1 MTILG
6 IISIVLVLGVLI
18 AFHELGHFLAAKAFN
33 IGVKTFS
40 IGFGPRIFG
49 FRYGLTDYR
58 LSALPLGGFVHLVGE
73 TDDEL
78 PDGFTEEH
86 LFKGRPAYQRMIVF
100 AAGAT
105 FNFILAV
112 LIYWGLFWAN
122 GINGREPIIAKVM
135 PDTPAMEAQLQAG
148 DRILAVNGNPIEFF
162 SDVIQSVSL
171 SGGKPVQFTLQ
182 RDGKKIT
189 KDIAPKKITEKNAKG
204 KVIHVLR
211 IGIMSS
217 DKAIHIPL
225 DAFSAFGV
233 AVSETWDRV
242 VLIGKSLVMLVSNDL
257 PLDSVGGPI
266 MIGQL
271 VSEQAEHGIQALL
284 ALTAFISINLGLFNL
299 LPIPVLD
306 GGHILFCAIEALIR
320 RPVNERIQDLT
331 TRAGL
336 AFLILLMLLAT
347 YNDLQRNFSWLS
359 VY

>member
-1 MTILG
+1 MTIIG
-6 IISIVLVLGVLI
+6 ILSIILVLGILI

-40 IGFGPRIFG
+40 IGFGPRILG
-49 FRYGLTDYR
+49 FRRGLTDYR
-58 LSALPLGGFVHLVGE
+58 LSALPLGGFVNLVGE

-78 PDGFTEEH
+78 PEGFTDEH
-86 LFKGRPAYQRMIVF
+86 LFSGRPAYQRMIVF

-112 LIYWGLFWAN
+112 IIYWGLFWAN
-122 GINGREPIIAKVM
+122 GINGREPVIAQVM
-135 PDTPAMEAQLQAG
+135 PDTPAMEAQIQAG
-148 DRILAVNGNPIEFF
+148 DKILAVDDTPVEFF
-162 SDVIQSVSL
+162 SDVIQSVNL
-171 SGGKPVQFTLQ
+171 SGGKPVRFTLE
-182 RDGKKIT
+182 RNGERII
-189 KDIAPKKITEKNAKG
+189 KDVIPKMITEKNAKG
-204 KVIHVLR
+204 KEIKVLR

-225 DAFSAFGV
+225 GPFSAFGV
-233 AVSETWDRV
+233 AVAETWDRV
-242 VLIGKSLVMLVSNDL
+242 VIIGKSLVMLISHQL

-271 VSEQAEHGIQALL
+271 VSEQAEHGLQALL
-284 ALTAFISINLGLFNL
+284 ALTAFISVNLGLFNL

-306 GGHILFCAIEALIR
+306 GGHILFCAIETLLR
-320 RPVNERIQDLT
+320 RPVSERIQELT
-331 TRAGL
+331 TKAGL

-359 VY
+359 IY

>member
-1 MTILG
+1 MSIIG
-6 IISIVLVLGVLI
+6 IISIILVLGVLI
-18 AFHELGHFLAAKAFN
+18 AFHELGHFLLAKAFN

-58 LSALPLGGFVHLVGE
+58 LSALPLGGFVNLVGE
-73 TDDEL
+73 ADDEL
-78 PDGFTEEH
+78 PEGFTKEH
-86 LFKGRPAYQRMIVF
+86 LFSGRPAYQRMIVF
-100 AAGAT
+100 AAGAI

-112 LIYWGLFWAN
+112 IIYWGLFWAN
-122 GINGREPIIAKVM
+122 GMNGREPVIAKVM
-135 PDTPAMEAQLQAG
+135 PDTPAMVAQLQAG
-148 DRILAVNGNPIEFF
+148 DRILAVNGKPVEFF
-162 SDVIQSVSL
+162 GDVIQSVNL
-171 SGGKPVQFTLQ
+171 SGGKPVQFTLE
-182 RDGKKIT
+182 RDGKKFI
-189 KDIAPKKITEKNAKG
+189 KDIAPKQIKEKTAKG
-204 KVIHVLR
+204 KEITVMR

-217 DKAIHIPL
+217 DKGIHIPL
-225 DAFSAFGV
+225 GPFSAFGV
-233 AVSETWDRV
+233 AVAETWDRV
-242 VLIGKSLVMLVSNDL
+242 VLIGKALIMLVSHDL

-306 GGHILFCAIEALIR
+306 GGHILFCAIETLLR
-320 RPVNERIQDLT
+320 RPVSVQIQEWT
-331 TRAGL
+331 TKAGL

-359 VY
+359 IY